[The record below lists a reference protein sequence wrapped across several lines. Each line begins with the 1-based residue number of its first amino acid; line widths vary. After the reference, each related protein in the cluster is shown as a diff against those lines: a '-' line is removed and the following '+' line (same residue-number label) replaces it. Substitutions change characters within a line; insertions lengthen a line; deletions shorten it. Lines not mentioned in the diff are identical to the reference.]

1 MDHELKLKEKR
12 LHLGDLLEVIGAPR
26 RPPLQRVPGD
36 GGHPGAAATACC
48 PELAGVASA
57 PAAALPLRTQPIGQ
71 ARWWGLELEAA
82 VRTWFGNDLHPN
94 VGYGGKSY
102 DALHATYE
110 GSYFGFVTTMDV
122 YGFQIN
128 NGQRIVS
135 SIWIVNRGGNDG
147 DEKNEIMI
155 GWQVFPQMYG
165 DSNTHFFTHWTR
177 DSTRTTGCY
186 DMKCPGFELTPGSP
200 LAPGDVIRPVSDVNG
215 ARQKITI
222 KVFRDKPTGN
232 WWKHYGFNRASAAM
246 GYYPASLFTTLTEK
260 ATNILFGGS
269 ALAVDGVPSPAMG
282 SGSLPSIMSDRA
294 ASMEGISLIDED
306 GRVAPFDAE
315 TIKTE
320 TMSFCYAMTPIFGA
334 NSSRCV
340 CGGHGGCV
348 G

>member
-1 MDHELKLKEKR
+1 MSNHSLGIFSILVIYAMFVAHKIQSEGF
-12 LHLGDLLEVIGAPR
+12 HLTNQDV
-26 RPPLQRVPGD
+26 
-36 GGHPGAAATACC
+36 
-48 PELAGVASA
+48 
-57 PAAALPLRTQPIGQ
+57 
-71 ARWWGLELEAA
+71 
-82 VRTWFGNDLHPN
+82 NM
-94 VGYGGKSY
+94 

-155 GWQVFPQMYG
+155 GWQ
-165 DSNTHFFTHWTR
+165 R

-232 WWKHYGFNRASAAM
+232 WWKHYGFNRASAAT
-246 GYYPASLFTTLTEK
+246 GCYYPASLFTTLTEK

-334 NSSRCV
+334 NSSRIEDEIDELL
-340 CGGHGGCV
+340 GML
-348 G
+348 